1 LPYTSDIL
9 AQMFGRA
16 SKPQSQQRP
25 SKAFTYIQQGTTVK
39 GNLTVKGKIR
49 VVGEVFGN
57 ITVDG
62 VLEVAESGRI
72 EGEAIQADD
81 VIIIGHVKANIDAR
95 GKIEIWKKG
104 RLEGDVQAAAL
115 DIEEGASFTGRSEM
129 RVSDGVP
136 KLLAANEEN

>member
-1 LPYTSDIL
+1 
-9 AQMFGRA
+9 MFGRA

-25 SKAFTYIQQGTTVK
+25 SEAFTYIQQGTTVE

-72 EGEAIQADD
+72 DGEMIQADD
-81 VIIIGHVKANIDAR
+81 VVIIGHVKANIDAR

-104 RLEGDVQAAAL
+104 RLEGDVRAAAL

-129 RVSDGVP
+129 RASDGVP
-136 KLLAANEEN
+136 KLLAVNEDN

>member
-1 LPYTSDIL
+1 
-9 AQMFGRA
+9 MFGRA

-25 SKAFTYIQQGTTVK
+25 SEAFTYIQQGTTVE

-72 EGEAIQADD
+72 DGEMIQADD
-81 VIIIGHVKANIDAR
+81 VVIIGHVKANIDAR
-95 GKIEIWKKG
+95 
-104 RLEGDVQAAAL
+104 AAAL

-129 RVSDGVP
+129 RASDGVP
-136 KLLAANEEN
+136 TLLAVNEEN